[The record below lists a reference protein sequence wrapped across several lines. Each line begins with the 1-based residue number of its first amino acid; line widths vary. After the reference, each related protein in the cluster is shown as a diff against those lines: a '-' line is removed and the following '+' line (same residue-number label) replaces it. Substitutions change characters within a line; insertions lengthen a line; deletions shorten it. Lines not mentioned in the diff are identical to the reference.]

1 MRLKRVC
8 FIFITI
14 FITMS
19 FGRQDIDLNV
29 TSKLKRE
36 LIPLGKTTFMII
48 NLKSQKETRVD
59 LTGEDFILISVREH
73 GSDGRFYAVDSD
85 GTVWWSGAITS
96 GAKAF
101 RSPSGVFNIIQKKRY
116 HMSTKYPDE
125 NGINNMD
132 YMLKFTKYGHA
143 LHKGS
148 VDWMSHG
155 CIHIDIK
162 DIPTL
167 FKWATRN
174 TKVVVTRH
182 SYMPFAKD
190 DLKRIYY

>member
-125 NGINNMD
+125 NGIIIW
-132 YMLKFTKYGHA
+132 TI
-143 LHKGS
+143 
-148 VDWMSHG
+148 
-155 CIHIDIK
+155 C
-162 DIPTL
+162 
-167 FKWATRN
+167 
-174 TKVVVTRH
+174 
-182 SYMPFAKD
+182 
-190 DLKRIYY
+190 